1 MLFQLC
7 VCVCMW
13 CGRGVVV
20 VVCGVV
26 VSVVLLWC
34 VWCCCACGPE
44 KNREKNV
51 CCSQHASVRVD
62 ARVFPAVVL
71 MKLRSPSFKS

>member
-13 CGRGVVV
+13 CGRGVVWWC
-20 VVCGVV
+20 VCGVV
-26 VSVVLLWC
+26 VRVVRH
-34 VWCCCACGPE
+34 AE

-51 CCSQHASVRVD
+51 CVAPNTPLCVD
-62 ARVFPAVVL
+62 ARVFPALAL